1 MCVPAY
7 IYKTETHTKKFKKLN
22 HFLVYQKLTQHCH
35 QLQKQQYPQTYLEA
49 RVVESQGTGGVG
61 SLVGVLGSPSEGDSN
76 EGGKTFLLQ
85 RSKERN
91 HGKSRYLKHL
101 QFDMPG
107 FLAFIFRVSAKF

>member
-1 MCVPAY
+1 MCVPVHT
-7 IYKTETHTKKFKKLN
+7 YKTEHT
-22 HFLVYQKLTQHCH
+22 QKNQETESLSCIPETNTT
-35 QLQKQQYPQTYLEA
+35 LLSTAEATVPQTHLEA
-49 RVVESQGTGGVG
+49 RVVESQGTVGVG
-61 SLVGVLGSPSEGDSN
+61 SLVGVLGFPSEGDSN

-91 HGKSRYLKHL
+91 HGKSRYLKNL